1 MDIRR
6 LEQADLSGKTALVR
20 VDFNL
25 PRDETGAITDDTRLQ
40 SALPT
45 IEYLRDH
52 GAAVVLL
59 SHFGRPKGEPDPA
72 LSLSFVAEPL
82 AAALNAPVRFLTSL
96 NINAL
101 KDLGAGDVLVLEN
114 TRFLPG
120 ETTNDPELSKE
131 LAQFGDLFVMD
142 AFSAAHRAHASSA
155 GIADYLPTYAGLAM
169 ARELDHLAQAL
180 DHPKQ
185 PVMAI
190 VGGAKVSSKID
201 LLENLVTK
209 LDRLAIGGGMAN
221 TFLLAKGI
229 DVGKSLAEPDLLG
242 KANDILKAA
251 RKAGCEII
259 LPVDGVVATEF
270 KVGAKTRVVSLA
282 DGSMDAVKA
291 NEMILDVGPDTVTE
305 LMDAMDKSNTLIWN
319 GPLGAFETPPFDTS
333 TIEAAKYAAKRVR
346 AGKIVAVAGGGDT
359 VAALNAANV
368 VDDFTFVSTAGGAFL
383 EWMEGKDLPGV
394 KIVTQTNRQNGS
406 A

>member
-1 MDIRR
+1 MDIKR
-6 LEQADLSGKTALVR
+6 LEEADLSGKTALVR

-25 PRDETGAITDDTRLQ
+25 PRHDDGSISDDTRLM

-45 IEYLRDH
+45 INYLRDQ

-59 SHFGRPKGEPDPA
+59 SHFGRPKGQPDPD
-72 LSLSFVAEPL
+72 LSLSFVAAPL
-82 AAALNAPVRFLTSL
+82 AEALETPVRFLSAL

-101 KDLGAGDVLVLEN
+101 EDLGAGDVMLMEN

-120 ETTNDPELSKE
+120 ETKNDPETAKE
-131 LAQFGDLFVMD
+131 LAAFGDLFVMD

-169 ARELDHLAQAL
+169 ARELDHLASAL
-180 DHPKQ
+180 DHPKT

-190 VGGAKVSSKID
+190 VGGAKVSTKID
-201 LLENLVTK
+201 LLENLVSK

-221 TFLLAKGI
+221 TFLLAKGH
-229 DVGKSLAEPDLLG
+229 DVGKSLAEPDLIG
-242 KANDILKAA
+242 KATDILKAA
-251 RKAGCEII
+251 KSANCEII
-259 LPVDGVVATEF
+259 LPVDVVTATEF
-270 KVGAKTRVVSLA
+270 KAGAETQVRTINDVGADS
-282 DGSMDAVKA
+282 VKSD
-291 NEMILDVGPDTVTE
+291 EMILDVGPDSVSE

-333 TIEAAKYAAKRVR
+333 TIEAAKYAAKLSRQDM
-346 AGKIVAVAGGGDT
+346 IIAVAGGGDT
-359 VAALNAANV
+359 VAALNAANA

-383 EWMEGKDLPGV
+383 EWMEGKALPGIN
-394 KIVTQTNRQNGS
+394 IVTRGS

>member
-6 LEQADLSGKTALVR
+6 LEDADLAGKTALVR

-25 PRDETGAITDDTRLQ
+25 PRDESGAITDDTRLR

-45 IEYLRDH
+45 IAYLREH

-59 SHFGRPKGEPDPA
+59 SHFGRPNGQHDPA
-72 LSLSFVAEPL
+72 LSLAFVAEPL
-82 AAALNAPVRFLTSL
+82 ANALGAPVRFLTSL
-96 NINAL
+96 NTNAL
-101 KDLGAGDVLVLEN
+101 TDLGAGDVLVMEN

-120 ETTNDPELSKE
+120 ETTNDPDLAKE
-131 LAQFGDLFVMD
+131 LAQFGDIFVMD

-155 GIADYLPTYAGLAM
+155 GVAGHLPAYAGLAM

-180 DHPKQ
+180 DHPIA

-221 TFLLAKGI
+221 TFLLAKGLDI
-229 DVGKSLAEPDLLG
+229 GKSLAEPDLVG
-242 KANDILKAA
+242 KATDILKAA

-282 DGSMDAVKA
+282 DGGGADAVKA

-333 TIEAAKYAAKRVR
+333 TIEAAKYAAKLVL
-346 AGKIVAVAGGGDT
+346 ADKIVAVAGGGDT
-359 VAALNAANV
+359 VAALNAAHV
-368 VDDFTFVSTAGGAFL
+368 ADDFTFVSTAGGAFL

-394 KIVTQTNRQNGS
+394 KIVTRGKT
-406 A
+406 